1 MAMQKQPS
9 APGDGEKA
17 MRRLLQGREERIRV
31 AAYFKAERRGF
42 VPGHELDDWLAAE
55 EEEDSRARPLAED

>member
-1 MAMQKQPS
+1 
-9 APGDGEKA
+9 

-31 AAYFKAERRGF
+31 AANFKAERRGF

-55 EEEDSRARPLAED
+55 EEEDSRSRPLAED

>member
-1 MAMQKQPS
+1 
-9 APGDGEKA
+9 

-55 EEEDSRARPLAED
+55 EEEDSRSRPLAED